1 MELRGV
7 WPALATP
14 LSGDEEIDCGGLTR
28 VTEYCLEG
36 GVYGVVVLGSTG
48 EFPAMTESMRVTAIA
63 TVVEAVDRRVP
74 VVAGCGESGT
84 KRTVHQVK
92 ALDGSGVQAALVA
105 LPFYYPLDQPAVR
118 RFYEAVAD
126 VSPLPVVVYNFPQM
140 TKISIAPDTLGS
152 LADHPN
158 VIGVKDSS
166 GDFVGLQNYLAA
178 TAGKDF
184 SVMCGNPALGLAAYV
199 HGANGGIFA
208 GASLA
213 PALCVKVFEAF
224 AEGDLATAANS
235 RGRRPPSPGWAG
247 SGRTP
252 PSSRSA
258 CSGLGSATP
267 IRRLH
272 WASPTSQMSTRGSP
286 PGWRVWASRLCSRR
300 AACPAGS
307 RPSRP
312 RLTRPMMSPS
322 PSEPRWG

>member
-1 MELRGV
+1 MVITAGSSVSSARDKGDDMELRGV

-14 LSGDEEIDCGGLTR
+14 LSRDEEVDRAGLAR
-28 VTEYCLEG
+28 VTEYCLGG

-84 KRTVHQVK
+84 KRTVYQVK

-126 VSPLPVVVYNFPQM
+126 VSPLPVVLYNFPQM

-199 HGANGGIFA
+199 HGADGGIFA

-213 PALCVKVFEAF
+213 PALCVQVYAAF
-224 AEGDLATAANS
+224 VDGDLTTAAELQRKATTIARMGQFGSNS
-235 RGRRPPSPGWAG
+235 AVIKVGLQRLGICEAYTTSPLGLADVPDVHKKIAAWME
-247 SGRTP
+247 
-252 PSSRSA
+252 
-258 CSGLGSATP
+258 GLGP
-267 IRRLH
+267 EGVK
-272 WASPTSQMSTRGSP
+272 SPDSD
-286 PGWRVWASRLCSRR
+286 LC
-300 AACPAGS
+300 
-307 RPSRP
+307 
-312 RLTRPMMSPS
+312 
-322 PSEPRWG
+322 

>member
-14 LSGDEEIDCGGLTR
+14 LSRDEEIDRAGLAR

-118 RFYEAVAD
+118 RYYEAVAD
-126 VSPLPVVVYNFPQM
+126 VSPLPVVLYNFPQM

-158 VIGVKDSS
+158 IVGVKDSS

-178 TAGKDF
+178 TVGKEF

-213 PALCVKVFEAF
+213 PALCVQVFAAF
-224 AEGDLATAANS
+224 VDGDLTTAAELQRKTTTIARMGQFGSNS
-235 RGRRPPSPGWAG
+235 AVIKVGLQRLGICEVYTTSPLGLADVPDVHQKIAAWME
-247 SGRTP
+247 
-252 PSSRSA
+252 
-258 CSGLGSATP
+258 GLG
-267 IRRLH
+267 LE
-272 WASPTSQMSTRGSP
+272 
-286 PGWRVWASRLCSRR
+286 R
-300 AACPAGS
+300 A
-307 RPSRP
+307 
-312 RLTRPMMSPS
+312 
-322 PSEPRWG
+322 

>member
-14 LSGDEEIDCGGLTR
+14 LSGDEEIDRGGLAR

-36 GVYGVVVLGSTG
+36 GVTGVVVLGSTG
-48 EFPAMTESMRVTAIA
+48 EFPAMTESMRVAAIE
-63 TVVEAVDRRVP
+63 TVVEVVDRRVP

-84 KRTVHQVK
+84 KRTVHQVR

-126 VSPLPVVVYNFPQM
+126 VSPLPVVLYNFPQM
-140 TKISIAPDTLGS
+140 TKISIAPETLGS

-166 GDFVGLQNYLAA
+166 GDFAGLQNYLAA

-199 HGANGGIFA
+199 HGAQRGHLRGGELGT
-208 GASLA
+208 GALREG
-213 PALCVKVFEAF
+213 LRGVRD
-224 AEGDLATAANS
+224 GDLTAAAELQRKATTITQMGRFGSNS
-235 RGRRPPSPGWAG
+235 AVIKFGLQRLGICEAYTTSPLGLADVPDVHERIAAWMEG
-247 SGRTP
+247 LSLE
-252 PSSRSA
+252 SA
-258 CSGLGSATP
+258 
-267 IRRLH
+267 
-272 WASPTSQMSTRGSP
+272 
-286 PGWRVWASRLCSRR
+286 
-300 AACPAGS
+300 
-307 RPSRP
+307 
-312 RLTRPMMSPS
+312 
-322 PSEPRWG
+322 

>member
-14 LSGDEEIDCGGLTR
+14 LSRDEEIDRGGLAR
-28 VTEYCLEG
+28 VAEYCLEG

-48 EFPAMTESMRVTAIA
+48 EFPAMTESMRVAAIA

-84 KRTVHQVK
+84 KRTVHQVR

-126 VSPLPVVVYNFPQM
+126 VSPLPVVLYNFPQM
-140 TKISIAPDTLGS
+140 TKISIAPETLGS

-166 GDFVGLQNYLAA
+166 GDFLGLQNYLAA

-213 PALCVKVFEAF
+213 PALCVQVFEAF
-224 AEGDLATAANS
+224 VDGDLTTAAELQRKATTITQMGRFGSNS
-235 RGRRPPSPGWAG
+235 AVIKVGLQRLGICKAYTTSPLGLADVPDVHERIAAWME
-247 SGRTP
+247 
-252 PSSRSA
+252 
-258 CSGLGSATP
+258 GLGLESA
-267 IRRLH
+267 
-272 WASPTSQMSTRGSP
+272 
-286 PGWRVWASRLCSRR
+286 
-300 AACPAGS
+300 
-307 RPSRP
+307 
-312 RLTRPMMSPS
+312 
-322 PSEPRWG
+322 

>member
-14 LSGDEEIDCGGLTR
+14 LSRDEEIDCAGLER
-28 VTEYCLEG
+28 VTEYCLQG

-63 TVVEAVDRRVP
+63 TVVEAVDHRVP

-126 VSPLPVVVYNFPQM
+126 VSPLPVVLYNFPQM

-158 VIGVKDSS
+158 IIGVKDSS
-166 GDFVGLQNYLAA
+166 GDFVGLLNYLAA
-178 TAGKDF
+178 TAGRDF

-199 HGANGGIFA
+199 HGAHGGIFA

-213 PALCVKVFEAF
+213 PALCVQVFEAF
-224 AEGDLATAANS
+224 VDGDLTTAAELQRKATTIARMSQFGSNS
-235 RGRRPPSPGWAG
+235 AVIKVGLQRLGICEAYATSPLGLADVPDVHERIAAWME
-247 SGRTP
+247 
-252 PSSRSA
+252 
-258 CSGLGSATP
+258 GLGLESA
-267 IRRLH
+267 
-272 WASPTSQMSTRGSP
+272 
-286 PGWRVWASRLCSRR
+286 
-300 AACPAGS
+300 
-307 RPSRP
+307 
-312 RLTRPMMSPS
+312 
-322 PSEPRWG
+322 